1 MVTAQHAFSGEVAI
15 SAGPVLLPGVLEI
28 PAGAPGVVLFAHGS
42 GSSRFSS
49 RNRFVAE
56 VLRRGGLGTLLFDL
70 LTEPEAADRANVFDI
85 PLLASRLAA
94 AADWLGAARNIPSWG
109 DGSGGERRGG
119 AAPGRIAGDRPVA
132 YFGASTGAAAA
143 LVAAADDPSI
153 ASIVSRGG
161 RPDLAGEALPRVK
174 APTLLIVGGDDHL
187 VVDLNRDA
195 LERLACPRE
204 LAVIPGATHLFEEPG
219 ALEQVAHLALD
230 WFRRHF

>member
-94 AADWLGAARNIPSWG
+94 AADWLRAARDIPSWG

-174 APTLLIVGGDDHL
+174 APTLLIVGGDDHI

>member
-94 AADWLGAARNIPSWG
+94 AADWLRAARDIPRWG
-109 DGSGGERRGG
+109 EI
-119 AAPGRIAGDRPVA
+119 GR
-132 YFGASTGAAAA
+132 
-143 LVAAADDPSI
+143 
-153 ASIVSRGG
+153 
-161 RPDLAGEALPRVK
+161 
-174 APTLLIVGGDDHL
+174 
-187 VVDLNRDA
+187 
-195 LERLACPRE
+195 
-204 LAVIPGATHLFEEPG
+204 
-219 ALEQVAHLALD
+219 AHL
-230 WFRRHF
+230 